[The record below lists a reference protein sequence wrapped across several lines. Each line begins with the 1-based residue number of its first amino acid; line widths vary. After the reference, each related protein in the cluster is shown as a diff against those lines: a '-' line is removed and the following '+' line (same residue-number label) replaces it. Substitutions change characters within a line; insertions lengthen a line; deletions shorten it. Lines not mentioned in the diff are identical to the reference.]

1 MNKKTTYWTIGI
13 VAALILIVI
22 VWLLAGS
29 RASSDANKGNDAN
42 NQNSAVVTPAQGDD
56 SQNGDSQGSG
66 TQTGDS
72 QVDDSQTGDSQT
84 DNSQAGDSQTDNSQA
99 GDSQTDDP
107 HAGHGSSSNS
117 NSQAPA
123 DDQLSAYLQEESTIM
138 MDMMDGMENIDESG
152 YAATDFLS
160 GMIPHHE
167 AAVAMAK
174 SYLQN
179 GAENQELID
188 LANSIIETQ
197 NKEIEDMNALVQEYR
212 SADKKDEEKA
222 KAHLKEYREMF
233 DSHDDMMHGS
243 SANSVDAAF
252 AQGML
257 MHHEMA
263 VEMAEDILEYT
274 DEEAVITLANNIIA
288 TQKQEIEKM
297 EDILDQLNAD

>member
-42 NQNSAVVTPAQGDD
+42 NQNSAVITPAQEDD

-72 QVDDSQTGDSQT
+72 QVDDSQTGDSQ
-84 DNSQAGDSQTDNSQA
+84 A
-99 GDSQTDDP
+99 DDP

-117 NSQAPA
+117 DSQAPA

-197 NKEIEDMNALVQEYR
+197 NKEIEDMNTLVQEYR

>member
-72 QVDDSQTGDSQT
+72 QVDDSQT
-84 DNSQAGDSQTDNSQA
+84 GDSQTDNSQA

>member
-42 NQNSAVVTPAQGDD
+42 NQNSAVVTPAQADD
-56 SQNGDSQGSG
+56 SQGE
-66 TQTGDS
+66 
-72 QVDDSQTGDSQT
+72 
-84 DNSQAGDSQTDNSQA
+84 NSQAN
-99 GDSQTDDP
+99 DP

-117 NSQAPA
+117 DSQAPA

-212 SADKKDEEKA
+212 SAEKKDEEKA